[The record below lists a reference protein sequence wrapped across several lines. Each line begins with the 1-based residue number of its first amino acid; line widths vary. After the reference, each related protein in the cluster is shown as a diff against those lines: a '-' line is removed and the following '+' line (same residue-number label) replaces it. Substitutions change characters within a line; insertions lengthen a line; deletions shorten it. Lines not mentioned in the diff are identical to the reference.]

1 MKIGIDK
8 IGYYVPRY
16 YMDMTSL
23 AKERN
28 QDVNKYKVGIGQHK
42 MSIISPAEDIV
53 TMALEAAK
61 SILTQEDKDAID
73 TILFATET
81 AIDYSKAAGTYVHR
95 MLGLQHNIRILE
107 LKQACYAATGSL
119 QLALDYV
126 RMQPNKKVLVLSS
139 DVAWY
144 GFNTPGES
152 TQGAGAIAML
162 VSTHPRLAEVHKGT
176 FTTEELPD
184 FYRPSYQEIPIV
196 DGHLSIR
203 CYNDMLKK
211 VDPNKNF
218 IYTCFHM
225 PFANMAVKA
234 NKVYSHPIS
243 DEKIETVKAF
253 TQEVGNIYNGSLF
266 LSLISVLSLAKETLD
281 DQTIGMFSYGSGA
294 IGEFF
299 SVTIQK
305 GYEDVFNKDAML
317 KHLDDRDEIDFET
330 YVKFMSF
337 YKEKEVTHQFIES
350 DFKPHPQSHY
360 VLEQMIQG
368 HRIYKKVSE

>member
-28 QDVNKYKVGIGQHK
+28 QDINKYKVGIGQHK

-81 AIDYSKAAGTYVHR
+81 AIDYSKAAGNYVHR

-144 GFNTPGES
+144 GFNTPGEA

-162 VSTHPRLAEVHKGT
+162 VSTNPRLAEVHKGT

-330 YVKFMSF
+330 YVQFMSF

>member
-81 AIDYSKAAGTYVHR
+81 AIDYSKAAGNYVHR

-144 GFNTPGES
+144 GFNTPGEA

-162 VSTHPRLAEVHKGT
+162 VSTNPRLAEVHKGT

-330 YVKFMSF
+330 YVQFMSF

>member
-1 MKIGIDK
+1 
-8 IGYYVPRY
+8 
-16 YMDMTSL
+16 
-23 AKERN
+23 
-28 QDVNKYKVGIGQHK
+28 

-81 AIDYSKAAGTYVHR
+81 AIDYSKAAGNYVHR
-95 MLGLQHNIRILE
+95 MLGLQHNVRILE

-144 GFNTPGES
+144 GFNTPGEA

-162 VSTHPRLAEVHKGT
+162 VSTNPRLAEVHKGT

-266 LSLISVLSLAKETLD
+266 LSLISVLSLAKETLA

>member
-8 IGYYVPRY
+8 IGFYVPRFFL
-16 YMDMTSL
+16 DMTSL
-23 AKERN
+23 AKARN

-42 MSIISPAEDIV
+42 MAVISPSEDIV
-53 TMALEAAK
+53 TMALEAAN
-61 SILTQEDKDAID
+61 SILNEKDKASID

-81 AIDYSKAAGTYVHR
+81 AIDYSKAAGNYVHR

-119 QLALDYV
+119 QLAIDYV
-126 RMQPNKKVLVLSS
+126 RMQPDKKVLVLSS

-162 VSTHPRLAEVHKGT
+162 ISSNPRLAEVHKGQ

-184 FYRPSYQEIPIV
+184 FYRPSYQEVPTV

-203 CYNDMLKK
+203 CYNDMLKR
-211 VDPNKNF
+211 VDPNKSYL
-218 IYTCFHM
+218 YTCFHM

-234 NKVYSHPIS
+234 NKVFSNPIS
-243 DEKIETVKAF
+243 QDMIEVVKAF

-266 LSLISVLSLAKETLD
+266 LSLISVLSLAKEPLENE
-281 DQTIGMFSYGSGA
+281 TIGMFSYGSGA

-299 SVTIQK
+299 SLTIQK
-305 GYEDVFNKDAML
+305 GYEKVFDKTKAL
-317 KHLDDRDEIDFET
+317 SHLDSRDEIDFKT
-330 YVKFMSF
+330 YVEYMTF
-337 YKEKEVTHQFIES
+337 YKDKEVTHQYIAS
-350 DFKPHPQSHY
+350 DFNAHKDNHF
-360 VLEQMIQG
+360 VLEQMVQG

>member
-28 QDVNKYKVGIGQHK
+28 QDINKYKVGIGQHK

-81 AIDYSKAAGTYVHR
+81 AIDYSKAAGNYVHR
-95 MLGLQHNIRILE
+95 MLGLQHNVRILE

-144 GFNTPGES
+144 GFNTPGEA

-162 VSTHPRLAEVHKGT
+162 VSTNPRLAEVHKGT

-266 LSLISVLSLAKETLD
+266 LSLISVLSLAKETLA

>member
-8 IGYYVPRY
+8 IGFYVPRY
-16 YMDMTSL
+16 YLDMTSL

-28 QDVNKYKVGIGQHK
+28 QDVNKYKIGIGQHK
-42 MSIISPAEDIV
+42 MSVISPAEDIV
-53 TMALEAAK
+53 TMALEAAN
-61 SILTQEDKDAID
+61 SILTKEDKIAID

-81 AIDYSKAAGTYVHR
+81 AIDYSKAAGNYVHR

-126 RMQPNKKVLVLSS
+126 RMQPDKKVLVLSS

-144 GFNTPGES
+144 GFNTPGEA

-162 VSTHPRLAEVHKGT
+162 VSTNPRLAEVHKGT

-184 FYRPSYQEIPIV
+184 FYRPSYQEVPIV

-203 CYNDMLKK
+203 CYNDMLKR
-211 VDPNKNF
+211 VDPHKNF
-218 IYTCFHM
+218 LYTCFHM

-243 DEKIETVKAF
+243 DEKIEIVKAF

-266 LSLISVLSLAKETLD
+266 LSLISVLSLAKESLENE
-281 DQTIGMFSYGSGA
+281 TIGMFSYGSGA

-299 SVTIQK
+299 SLTIQE
-305 GYEDVFNKDAML
+305 GYQKVFNKNEIL
-317 KHLDDRDEIDFET
+317 KHLDNRDEIDFKT
-330 YVKFMSF
+330 YQSYMTF

-350 DFKPHPQSHY
+350 DFKPHPQNTF

-368 HRIYKKVSE
+368 HRIYKKVSG

>member
-81 AIDYSKAAGTYVHR
+81 AIDYSKAAGNYVHR

-144 GFNTPGES
+144 GFNTPGEA

-162 VSTHPRLAEVHKGT
+162 VSTNPRLAEVHKGT

-203 CYNDMLKK
+203 CYNEMLKK

-330 YVKFMSF
+330 YVQFMSF

>member
-23 AKERN
+23 AKARH

-81 AIDYSKAAGTYVHR
+81 AIDYSKAAGNYVHR

-218 IYTCFHM
+218 MYTCFHM

>member
-81 AIDYSKAAGTYVHR
+81 AIDYSKAAGNYVHR

-144 GFNTPGES
+144 GFNTPGEA

-162 VSTHPRLAEVHKGT
+162 VSTNPRLAEVHKGT

-203 CYNDMLKK
+203 CYNEMLKK

-305 GYEDVFNKDAML
+305 RYEDVFNKDAML

-330 YVKFMSF
+330 YVQFMSF

>member
-81 AIDYSKAAGTYVHR
+81 AIDYSKAAGNYVHR

-144 GFNTPGES
+144 GFNTPGEA

-162 VSTHPRLAEVHKGT
+162 VSTNPRLAEVHKGT